1 MVFFITIHV
10 YFSLTSSTFLS
21 YPIPH
26 THIKRFASLDLGLLA
41 TSFCLL
47 RLPKMP
53 ELKDTHRK
61 LNFKPAGPEIDI
73 HAIKFKDKVRE
84 KARQKR
90 LAAELAAGG
99 KNAKQIKAEQ
109 RAAEKIRRQKERR
122 QQQIAKGRNPNKK
135 RGKQAQIYDE
145 WDELAKEERLH
156 KKLRQGKIT
165 KEQYKQL
172 MYGDSKKRNS
182 DYVLDD
188 SDIEV

>member
-1 MVFFITIHV
+1 MWSGCEVQVRGRLLHRMLA
-10 YFSLTSSTFLS
+10 LTQACSPCSIR
-21 YPIPH
+21 P
-26 THIKRFASLDLGLLA
+26 
-41 TSFCLL
+41 
-47 RLPKMP
+47 PK
-53 ELKDTHRK
+53 
-61 LNFKPAGPEIDI
+61 AGTPP
-73 HAIKFKDKVRE
+73 VRQTRPTV
-84 KARQKR
+84 ARSVDGQ
-90 LAAELAAGG
+90 G
-99 KNAKQIKAEQ
+99 
-109 RAAEKIRRQKERR
+109 RQKERR